1 MIYSP
6 LIGQSMTRGEV
17 GGARLVTKGDVLY
30 SQALAHE
37 GRGEDNNVHIAKLMK
52 KGEDKWL
59 V

>member
-1 MIYSP
+1 
-6 LIGQSMTRGEV
+6 MTKGEV

-37 GRGEDNNVHIAKLMK
+37 GKGEDNNVHIAKLMK